1 MYVYIFLSRLYHLS
15 CGALILVINWLM
27 ATRNDSF
34 SYLAILVA
42 LTFFC
47 LLFLSLCFIRIKQ

>member
-1 MYVYIFLSRLYHLS
+1 MYVYIFLSRLYRLS

-42 LTFFC
+42 LTFFVC
-47 LLFLSLCFIRIKQ
+47 YSCPFVL